1 MQKYKDLQTYSI
13 IPPLSLF
20 RSSGDIN
27 AYETGSAA
35 ARKSAA
41 FEDLYLFVE
50 LITTLRVPQSDLNIN
65 RMQGLGS
72 LDRPDRRDER
82 DRPRDGD
89 RDGGRDGGRSPLKS
103 SMREKSRMSMD
114 ISSLSGTGTHRARS
128 NSVTERKSI
137 DVNKSASFFDRFK
150 RADSSLN
157 KSTNGFPGRKD
168 NNASDLDDGGDE
180 TPPRG
185 RDRRSLKRGMS
196 ADDTL
201 RRSTDS
207 RLSRERGESPTL
219 GRQNRSREIRDFERD
234 FEDEYEEDE
243 APVVVEMCSGWV
255 MIPIAGENREGRGE
269 GSRLFSVPCIYCL
282 VECSIAQLH
291 LNASSI
297 LTLTV
302 TLIRMSHSYSPRLSA
317 QVEGAYVW
325 WHALCS
331 SAYSRRGCASP
342 CRCMEFDEEVCG
354 EGRDLLCVIAY

>member
-1 MQKYKDLQTYSI
+1 MQKQEALQKCSI
-13 IPPLSLF
+13 FPPPSLF
-20 RSSGDIN
+20 CSLGDIN

-50 LITTLRVPQSDLNIN
+50 LITTLRVPQSDLNIS

-72 LDRPDRRDER
+72 VDRPDRRDER
-82 DRPRDGD
+82 DRPRD
-89 RDGGRDGGRSPLKS
+89 RDGGRDGGRSPVKS

-128 NSVTERKSI
+128 NSVTERKSM
-137 DVNKSASFFDRFK
+137 DVNKSASFFSRFK

-168 NNASDLDDGGDE
+168 NNASDVDDGGDE

-219 GRQNRSREIRDFERD
+219 GRQKRSREIRDFERD
-234 FEDEYEEDE
+234 FEDEYQEDE

-255 MIPIAGENREGRGE
+255 MIPIAGKGRAGQ
-269 GSRLFSVPCIYCL
+269 GFWTVFYVMYLQSTRADFS
-282 VECSIAQLH
+282 E
-291 LNASSI
+291 
-297 LTLTV
+297 
-302 TLIRMSHSYSPRLSA
+302 
-317 QVEGAYVW
+317 
-325 WHALCS
+325 
-331 SAYSRRGCASP
+331 
-342 CRCMEFDEEVCG
+342 
-354 EGRDLLCVIAY
+354 